1 MRAIRWVCLL
11 LLLSG
16 LPPQAAETEILR
28 LPIGDPERRER
39 EVELLLDA
47 ITDCRSGSTLAPAEL
62 PPRLADV
69 RLLFLGE
76 SHTSPDFHQ
85 AQLRVVRELHAAG
98 RQVLIGL
105 EMFPYTEQEHLD
117 RWVGGLLTEEGFVE
131 LSRWYDNWGYHWNYY
146 REIFLFARDNGLRMF
161 ALNTPREVVR
171 AVREKGL
178 DNLSP
183 EEADRVPQEIDTDN
197 EEHFRLFQTF
207 FSSTEDAFHASMTE
221 EQWRGMFAAQCTW
234 DATMAHNS
242 VRALERNGGPAAIMV
257 VLIGG
262 GHVAYGLGIQR
273 QAAQWFEG
281 RMASVLPIPVAD
293 EDGLPVETVQAS
305 YADFI
310 WGLPPVTDDPYPS
323 LGLSTREVED
333 SQRRTVIHVA
343 KGSVADK
350 AGFRL
355 GDVLLAM
362 DGADLP
368 DRESL
373 NRRMAGLRWGDTA
386 AFDVRR
392 DGEPIRLTASF
403 RRERPRPCEKP

>member
-1 MRAIRWVCLL
+1 MRAIPWICLPL
-11 LLLSG
+11 ALSSLALG
-16 LPPQAAETEILR
+16 AGESDLFR
-28 LPIGDPERRER
+28 LPIGDPARRER
-39 EVELLLDA
+39 TMELVLDA
-47 ITDCRSGSTLAPAEL
+47 ITDCRSGETLTPAEL
-62 PPRLADV
+62 TPRLGDV

-76 SHTSPDFHQ
+76 SHTSMDFHR
-85 AQLRVVRELHAAG
+85 AQLRVIRALRESG

-117 RWVGGLLTEEGFVE
+117 RWIRGLLTEEGFVE

-146 REIFLFARDNGLRMF
+146 REIFLYARDNGIPMF

-178 DNLSP
+178 DNLTP
-183 EEADRVPQEIDTDN
+183 EEADRVPPGIDTGS
-197 EEHFRLFQTF
+197 EEHFRLFKAF
-207 FSSTEDAFHASMTE
+207 FASTEDQFHASMSE
-221 EQWRGMFAAQCTW
+221 EQWRAMFAAQCTW

-242 VRALERNGGPAAIMV
+242 LRALERHGGPDAVMV

-273 QAAQWFEG
+273 QAAQWFDG
-281 RMASVLPIPVAD
+281 RMAALLPIPVAD
-293 EDGLPVETVQAS
+293 EDGLPVQTVQAS

-310 WGLPPVTDDPYPS
+310 WGLPPVTDELYPS
-323 LGLSTREVED
+323 LGLSTREVEG
-333 SQRRTVIHVA
+333 SERRTVIHVA
-343 KGSVADK
+343 KGSVAED

-355 GDVLLAM
+355 GDVLLAL

-373 NRRMAGLRWGDTA
+373 NRAMAGLRWGDSA
-386 AFDVRR
+386 VFEVRR
-392 DGEPIRLTASF
+392 DAETVRLTARF
-403 RRERPRPCEKP
+403 RRERPRTCEKP